1 MGNPQADK
9 RGLFGLAGR
18 KPGAAGPSDLSP
30 KTPAPVLSDAAQLAR
45 DLPVMRMNQR
55 ALAAAAARGPV
66 RYATVADAA
75 LELVGVQSRAAVVA
89 DITRPGFAYWCD
101 ALQCFVRPQRKLW
114 EFAAV
119 LQAFYEAGVLT
130 PGARMLGLGV
140 GDEPIP
146 SYLASLGLDVVAT
159 DLPGVTDRERV
170 WRQSMLEGDA
180 FDRRV
185 EVSDVDIRR
194 LDDPTLRGFDG
205 LWSCSVVNALAS
217 ADAAAEA
224 IVAAMDTLKPGGVA
238 VHATE
243 FAFADDQPPQTPGSL
258 FFPRRFFQSLA
269 DGLNGRGHQVAPV
282 SFDLGQDAL
291 DGYVDLEPYT
301 AEGAET
307 FEDLWRE
314 GLGCPHL
321 KVMSGGVLTTSFALV
336 IRARL

>member
-18 KPGAAGPSDLSP
+18 KPVAGPADLSP
-30 KTPAPVLSDAAQLAR
+30 RPLSPALSGADQLAR
-45 DLPVMRMNQR
+45 DLPLMRMNQR
-55 ALAAAAARGPV
+55 ALAAAAARGPI
-66 RYATVADAA
+66 RYATVAEAA
-75 LELVGVQSRAAVVA
+75 LELVGVQSRPAVVA
-89 DITRPGFAYWCD
+89 DIARPGFAYWCD

-114 EFAAV
+114 EFASV
-119 LQAFYEAGVLT
+119 LQAFYEGGALT
-130 PGARMLGLGV
+130 AGARMLGLGV

-146 SYLASLGLDVVAT
+146 SYLASLGIDVVAS
-159 DLPGVTDRERV
+159 DLPGVTDREHV
-170 WRQSMLEGDA
+170 WRPSMLEGEA

-205 LWSCSVVNALAS
+205 VWSCSVINTLQS

-224 IVAAMDTLKPGGVA
+224 IIGAMDTLKPGGVA

-243 FAFADDQPPQTPGSL
+243 FAFADDHPPQSPGAL
-258 FFPRRFFQSLA
+258 FFPRRFFQTLTE
-269 DGLNGRGHQVAPV
+269 GLNGRGHTVAPV
-282 SFDLGQDAL
+282 SFDLGRDAL

-301 AEGAET
+301 AEGAEAY
-307 FEDLWRE
+307 EELWRE

-336 IRARL
+336 VKARG